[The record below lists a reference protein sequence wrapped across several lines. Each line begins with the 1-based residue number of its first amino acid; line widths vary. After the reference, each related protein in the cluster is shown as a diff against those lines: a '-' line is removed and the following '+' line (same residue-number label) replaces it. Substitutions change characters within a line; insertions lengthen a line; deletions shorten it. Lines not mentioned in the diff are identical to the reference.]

1 MCCAGRCGVD
11 DEMLA
16 MWLRARG
23 YAVRYCRGTLSRLR
37 EGDGG
42 FYDADDLFQ
51 DLYLEFHALVLRWR
65 AGEISA
71 DPLTPDDRQA
81 ALYTA
86 WQRLLARGG
95 WRVYRRAPQRLWVG
109 AELALSPS
117 QIELEDDESNGQDF
131 TPLPHALLSQL
142 SSGEDGAQS
151 CERLERIQALEQALW
166 RLRPG
171 QRQALYLAT
180 LEEMPAAEV
189 ARLLGMPN
197 QAAIYD
203 RSYDARLALAEEVD
217 DGRG

>member
-1 MCCAGRCGVD
+1 ME
-11 DEMLA
+11 DEMLTL
-16 MWLRARG
+16 WQRARG
-23 YAVRYCRGTLSRLR
+23 YVMRYCRGTLSRLR

-42 FYDADDLFQ
+42 LYDADDLLQ
-51 DLYLEFHALVLRWR
+51 DLYLEFHALVTRWR
-65 AGEISA
+65 AGEIPA
-71 DPLTPDDRQA
+71 DPLAPDDPQA
-81 ALYTA
+81 ALFTA

-95 WRVYRRAPQRLWVG
+95 WRVYRRAPQRLWAG

-117 QIELEDDESNGQDF
+117 EVELEDDESAGQDF

-142 SSGEDGAQS
+142 AAGEDGARS

-189 ARLLGMPN
+189 AGLLGMPN
-197 QAAIYD
+197 PAAIYD
-203 RSYDARLALAEEVD
+203 RIYDARLALAEEVGD
-217 DGRG
+217 EHR

>member
-1 MCCAGRCGVD
+1 MD

-16 MWLRARG
+16 LWLRARG
-23 YAVRYCRGTLSRLR
+23 YVLRYCRGTLQRLR

-65 AGEISA
+65 AGELTA
-71 DPLTPDDRQA
+71 DPVAPDDPQA

-95 WRVYRRAPQRLWVG
+95 WRVYRRAPQRLWAG
-109 AELALSPS
+109 AELALAPGE
-117 QIELEDDESNGQDF
+117 IELEDDESSDHDF
-131 TPLPHALLSQL
+131 TPLPAALQSQL
-142 SSGEDGAQS
+142 SIGEDGARS
-151 CERLERIQALEQALW
+151 CERLERIKSLERALW

-180 LEEMPAAEV
+180 LEEMPAAEA

-197 QAAIYD
+197 QASIYD
-203 RSYDARLALAEEVD
+203 RIYDARLALAGEVG